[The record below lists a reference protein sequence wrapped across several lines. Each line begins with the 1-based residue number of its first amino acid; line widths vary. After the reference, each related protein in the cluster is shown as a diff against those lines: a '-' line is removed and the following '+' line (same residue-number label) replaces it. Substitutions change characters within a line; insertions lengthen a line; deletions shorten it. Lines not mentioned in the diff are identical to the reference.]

1 MCGVWCGSLVV
12 VEVACGNAHVRAVVV
27 CGVWCVSS
35 VVVVAVLI
43 EGATQ
48 LGGMCAV
55 AVCGVWCVVVVVV
68 VVGCVSMR
76 VVVVCGGV

>member
-1 MCGVWCGSLVV
+1 
-12 VEVACGNAHVRAVVV
+12 
-27 CGVWCVSS
+27 VWCVSS

-48 LGGMCAV
+48 LGGMWAV

>member
-48 LGGMCAV
+48 LGGMWAV